1 MIADCIWVV
10 GNMERLKRALPGKF
24 VDTGAGMVS
33 WKLETK
39 YYQAAIVFQKV
50 EEDHPLEKVDD
61 LMRPATE
68 DQISP
73 MKDNLSKA
81 RLQAQWGYQRVL
93 PMIRQTLFQLVIF

>member
-1 MIADCIWVV
+1 MADVV
-10 GNMERLKRALPGKF
+10 DHLKANPQATDAADLCGHTNLRVGAL
-24 VDTGAGMVS
+24 
-33 WKLETK
+33 
-39 YYQAAIVFQKV
+39 
-50 EEDHPLEKVDD
+50 DD